1 MTSMIERVARAICAN
16 DPNDYE
22 WDWLTEGGKA
32 QYFASA
38 EAAIEAMREP
48 TADMRS
54 AVREAGGVQALAY
67 ANAAWP
73 TMIDAALKEATV

>member
-1 MTSMIERVARAICAN
+1 MTRMIERVARAICAN
-16 DPNDYE
+16 DRENYE

-32 QYFASA
+32 QFMAAA

-48 TADMRS
+48 TDNMKS
-54 AVREAGGVQALAY
+54 AVRKAGGVQALAY

-73 TMIDAALKEATV
+73 TMIEAALQETTA